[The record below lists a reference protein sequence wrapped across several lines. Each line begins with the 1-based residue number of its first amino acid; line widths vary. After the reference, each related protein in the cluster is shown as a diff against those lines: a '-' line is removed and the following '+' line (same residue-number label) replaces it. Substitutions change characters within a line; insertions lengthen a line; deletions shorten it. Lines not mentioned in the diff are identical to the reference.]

1 MQPPSSPTD
10 GPPGPS
16 ARPDARAFAEDTSDG
31 SARAEPA
38 RLEDPE
44 LRDLPRPPSRTRI
57 LTLSVLTITA
67 IASTWMALSLLPEAR
82 FALSLGPPQDV
93 GELGTFLPK
102 AEQTNTWIRGAADI
116 SPRAARYTRPLDG
129 DSYRLAQVREN
140 PLLWVQMRIPAGLS
154 EEHFLPP
161 ASFVGRL
168 LPMETAGLRYSN
180 LQDAVRQAGGDPR
193 GAWLLVDGEAP
204 LTTRWALGLVAM
216 FTSFALFC
224 SYGLF
229 RLTRS
234 VGRAL

>member
-1 MQPPSSPTD
+1 MQPPSTPPSGPT
-10 GPPGPS
+10 GPS
-16 ARPDARAFAEDTSDG
+16 ARPDPGAFAEG
-31 SARAEPA
+31 GGAQAELA

-44 LRDLPRPPSRTRI
+44 LRDLPRSPSRARV

-67 IASTWMALSLLPEAR
+67 AASTVMALSLLPEAR
-82 FALSLGPPQDV
+82 FALSFGPPQDV
-93 GELGTFLPK
+93 GELGSFLPK
-102 AEQTNTWIRGAADI
+102 ADQRNTWVRGAADI
-116 SPRAARYTRPLDG
+116 SPRAARYTRPLDR
-129 DSYRLAQVREN
+129 DSYRLAQVQEN
-140 PLLWVQMRIPAGLS
+140 PLLWVQMRIPDGLS

-204 LTTRWALGLVAM
+204 LTTRWAIGLVAM
-216 FTSFALFC
+216 FVSFALFC

-229 RLTRS
+229 RLTRT